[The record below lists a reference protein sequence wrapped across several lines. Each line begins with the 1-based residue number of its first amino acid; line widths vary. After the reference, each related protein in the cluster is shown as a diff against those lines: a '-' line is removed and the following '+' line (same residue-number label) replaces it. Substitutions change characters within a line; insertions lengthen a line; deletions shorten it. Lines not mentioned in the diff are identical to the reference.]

1 MTAELWLIS
10 ALVFGAALL
19 AVQGAYW
26 LLVGSRT
33 ERKAINRRLAL
44 GERLDNQ
51 MEVLE
56 TLRRERGLAAADS
69 LPFLRG
75 LHELATQSGLKID
88 TTRLLIWALA
98 LGVTL
103 LLVLSYA
110 LGFGAVALASAALLT
125 VVGIYLIL
133 AYARHKRIHRFGEQL
148 PDALDVLVRGLRAGH
163 PFRVS
168 LGLVAREMPDPIG
181 TEFGLL
187 ADEIAFGLDVDTAV
201 DNLCRRVGHEDLAF
215 FAVSVNIQNRT
226 GGNLAE
232 VLGRLSVLIRQRI
245 KLRLKIRAITS
256 EGRLSGIFLSLAPFI
271 LFLIISL
278 LSPDYFTAVAD
289 HPIIM
294 PALVLGLLLIGA
306 GNFIM
311 YRMVNFKV

>member
-51 MEVLE
+51 MEVLD
-56 TLRRERGLAAADS
+56 TLRRERALIATGS

-75 LHELATQSGLKID
+75 LNELVTQSGLRID
-88 TTRLLIWALA
+88 ATRLIIW
-98 LGVTL
+98 T
-103 LLVLSYA
+103 LVLGAALFVAFSYA
-110 LGFGAVALASAALLT
+110 LGFGVVAVVAAAALT
-125 VVGIYLIL
+125 VIGIYLFL
-133 AYARHKRIHRFGEQL
+133 VYVRQKRIHRFGEQL

-187 ADEIAFGLDVDTAV
+187 ADEIAFGLDVNTAM

-215 FAVSVNIQNRT
+215 FAVSVNIQNQT

-232 VLGRLSVLIRQRI
+232 VLGRLSILIRQRI

-278 LSPDYFTAVAD
+278 LSPDYFTAVID
-289 HPIIM
+289 HPIVM